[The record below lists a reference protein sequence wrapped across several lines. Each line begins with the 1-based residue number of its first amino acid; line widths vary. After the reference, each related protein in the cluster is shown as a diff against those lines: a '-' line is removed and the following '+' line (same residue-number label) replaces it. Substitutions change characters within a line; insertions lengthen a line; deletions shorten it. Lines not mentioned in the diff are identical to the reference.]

1 MSKHLAPK
9 YNDVSPGIAMRRG
22 MTCFDYSSTIRTD
35 QPLSHLTY
43 HTYWRSDLI
52 PFGERQSATL
62 IAFLATQPLSHSKLI
77 LWSNGAD
84 SLRENVLVKQI
95 MVKWSDYIE
104 IRQAD
109 MGVLTKGTGLAGI
122 LSGTYGG
129 GLYDQKGWV
138 DGDAVRLLVLWHY
151 GGVWMDMDEVLTRDI
166 HPLTE
171 SEFVTQWDCYG

>member
-1 MSKHLAPK
+1 
-9 YNDVSPGIAMRRG
+9 
-22 MTCFDYSSTIRTD
+22 
-35 QPLSHLTY
+35 
-43 HTYWRSDLI
+43 
-52 PFGERQSATL
+52 
-62 IAFLATQPLSHSKLI
+62 
-77 LWSNGAD
+77 
-84 SLRENVLVKQI
+84 VKEI

-122 LSGTYGG
+122 LSGAYGG

-171 SEFVTQWDCYG
+171 SEFVTQWDCYGECFISDAPLCADDQTRNTSLSMAH